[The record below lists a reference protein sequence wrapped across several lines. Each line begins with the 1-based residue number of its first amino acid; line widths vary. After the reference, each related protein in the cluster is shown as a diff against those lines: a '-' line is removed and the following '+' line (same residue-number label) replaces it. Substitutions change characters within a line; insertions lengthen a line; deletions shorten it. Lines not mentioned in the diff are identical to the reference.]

1 MLVYR
6 LIKPSWPWRGGVLS
20 DVVVLDTREMRWAR
34 RGEVGRAI
42 CSHTAV
48 PWIIGDGAAVSVR
61 QYPADDSAAAAA
73 LDKIV
78 PHGAV
83 AGAALVFGGFTGAA
97 LHGSE
102 LLVGRRTHE

>member
-1 MLVYR
+1 MH
-6 LIKPSWPWRGGVLS
+6 GGVLS
-20 DVVVLDTREMRWAR
+20 DVVVLDTRDMRWAR

-48 PWIIGDGAAVSVR
+48 PWIIGDGTGDGTAVSV
-61 QYPADDSAAAAA
+61 QQDPADDSADAAG
-73 LDKIV
+73 LDKMV

-83 AGAALVFGGFTGAA
+83 AGAALVFGGFTGTA

-102 LLVGRRTHE
+102 LLVGRSTRE